1 MNVCTYSI
9 SNRTISAGTLSVF
22 SQRLQKLNGCCF
34 SVNSCDENNYLTDI
48 LLEKIVSYLKVNVK
62 MVLRHLEQ
70 NIRPRAN
77 EMMEVKT
84 TVCKK
89 KPDNLA
95 HCSNAIL
102 QAGGI
107 WTGISSDQI
116 CSIIILKLRTV
127 FE

>member
-89 KPDNLA
+89 N
-95 HCSNAIL
+95 
-102 QAGGI
+102 Q
-107 WTGISSDQI
+107 
-116 CSIIILKLRTV
+116 IILPIVQMLYCKLVVYELVSLVTKFVR
-127 FE
+127 